1 MEALNSLQSLSSV
14 AIWPV
19 LMMNWRSIV
28 AYFPAVERFIDGLNV
43 DVLVQ
48 LVLGTRLGLS
58 GLGLLFALALA
69 HLAYSAYRALRDLA
83 MLSCYTKC
91 SISEH
96 STMHDHIVSWI
107 TRNPQF
113 RSITTGEVVMR
124 YDAEIEVPDDEEN
137 IDVTRMMNEIVS
149 VPAIWWLDG
158 REGGMDGREK
168 RTAGLQG

>member
-28 AYFPAVERFIDGLNV
+28 AYFPAVESFIEDLNV
-43 DVLVQ
+43 DVLVR
-48 LVLGTRLGLS
+48 LILGTRLGLS
-58 GLGLLFALALA
+58 GLGLLFTIALA
-69 HLAYSAYRALRDLA
+69 HFTYSAYRTLRDLA
-83 MLSCYTKC
+83 LVNCYTKC
-91 SISEH
+91 SISED
-96 STMHDHIVSWI
+96 SSMYDHIESWI

-113 RSITTGEVVMR
+113 NTVTTGEISMR

-149 VPAIWWLDG
+149 VPGA
-158 REGGMDGREK
+158 R
-168 RTAGLQG
+168 A